1 MTSDIIIHSYT
12 MPKERHYE
20 KADRERGRSQ

>member
-1 MTSDIIIHSYT
+1 MTSDIIIHTQT
-12 MPKERHYE
+12 MHKERDYE